1 MQTPTLLTPEAPL
14 PDQVNEADFQQVN
27 ISELRKGVEL
37 HMPIHDERM
46 VLLLS
51 EGQVINDSF
60 LENLRKRGEDKVRV
74 HKSEMPR
81 VFAGKPQ
88 GESREVPQSHQPVS
102 CTDRNDLTDQLDEW
116 MDEPGELGLPPQGT
130 ALSESITDRGTESF
144 DERRKQEF
152 VERQTAAINQID
164 STFTK
169 LLRGDGLDLDGLSAI
184 TDEAMADLQ
193 DDMDLFVSLGVNPYS
208 GGYPARHCMHT
219 CMLAIAVGSHLQ
231 MDRATLK
238 ELGIGC
244 LIHDSGMMMIDQSL
258 AASPRKLT
266 TAEMLEVS
274 KHPVRIFDKMLS
286 MQGIPRRSA
295 FIAYQ
300 MHERPDGAGYPRRRK
315 KEQIHFLS
323 RVAAVADVYVAL
335 AAPRPHRE
343 GILPHAALKAITLA
357 GNLGQ
362 LDQSAVHALLR
373 TLSAYPL
380 GSYVQLSDGRVG
392 QVIRSNDLQ
401 FERPVVETWSRG
413 ELGKEPAV
421 VDLAA
426 EEELSILGPLA
437 SLSASYEPERNEAE
451 GMRRAMEQLAAAT
464 PDNSAAPAA
473 SELSVNARRA
483 FQTYVSL
490 YVPTVNEHKSG
501 TSWRKVTAVSR
512 ELAVSG
518 MSVVTREE
526 IRTPLM
532 IAAFNARAGAR
543 ICCKSRVDR
552 QSQLPEGLWRYD
564 ISFIGKSDEPETSRG
579 LGRL

>member
-1 MQTPTLLTPEAPL
+1 
-14 PDQVNEADFQQVN
+14 
-27 ISELRKGVEL
+27 
-37 HMPIHDERM
+37 MPIHDDRM

-60 LENLRKRGEDKVRV
+60 LENLRNRGENRVRV
-74 HKSEMPR
+74 HNSELPR
-81 VFAGKPQ
+81 VYAGKPQ
-88 GESREVPQSHQPVS
+88 GESREIPDAHSPPA
-102 CTDRNDLTDQLDEW
+102 CTERNEETDQLDELAN
-116 MDEPGELGLPPQGT
+116 DPEQLGLPPQGE
-130 ALSESITDRGTESF
+130 ALADSITHRGTESF
-144 DERRKQEF
+144 DEQRKQEF
-152 VERQTAAINQID
+152 IERQSVAIEQID
-164 STFTK
+164 KTFTR

-184 TDEAMADLQ
+184 TDEALADLQ
-193 DDMDLFVSLGVNPYS
+193 DDMDLFVSLGVNPFN

-231 MDRATLK
+231 MDRSTLK

-258 AASPRKLT
+258 AASPRRLS

-335 AAPRPHRE
+335 VAPRPHRE
-343 GILPHAALKAITLA
+343 GILPHAALQAISQA
-357 GNLGQ
+357 AAHGQ
-362 LDQSAVHALLR
+362 LDQSAVQALLR

-380 GSYVQLSDGRVG
+380 GSYVQMSDGRVG
-392 QVIRSNDLQ
+392 QVIRSNDLN
-401 FERPVVETWSRG
+401 FERPIVETWSRDQ
-413 ELGKEPAV
+413 LSAEPV
-421 VDLAA
+421 TVDLAA

-437 SLSASYEPERNEAE
+437 SLSARYEPEQNDAE
-451 GMRRAMEQLAAAT
+451 SMRRIIGQLST
-464 PDNSAAPAA
+464 TPAA
-473 SELSVNARRA
+473 DSDADSPLFLGQGRRA

-490 YVPTVNEHKSG
+490 YVPAVSPKSKG
-501 TSWRKVTAVSR
+501 SLTWRKVTAVSR
-512 ELAVSG
+512 EVAIHG
-518 MSVVTREE
+518 MSVIAREA
-526 IRTPLM
+526 IQSPLL
-532 IAAFNARAGAR
+532 ITAFNARAGAR
-543 ICCKSRVDR
+543 VCCKSRVDR
-552 QSQLPEGLWRYD
+552 LLPLPEGLWQYD
-564 ISFIGKSDEPETSRG
+564 VSFLGKSEEPEVTRG